1 MCVDG
6 YWSRSKTVTGVVY
19 DAGVDAGMYFNT
31 ANVPEALNTNMITEI
46 LCDGESGPYCNQA
59 NTGVN
64 HVVEY
69 EIVTAHFLCING
81 YWPLLEKESDANG
94 ASTSG
99 TSHSHV
105 FDSITYYMPNG
116 FAGAKHGESG
126 FSCPCTVDPTAVC
139 PEFYKPVCGAN
150 GITYSNDCKAGAAC
164 QLDGSTPGQCTCTVD
179 PNPVCQTIFIPVCG
193 ANGITYSNDCKAE
206 AACQLDGST
215 PGKCPCTVD
224 PNPVCQTIYKPVCGA
239 NGITYSNDCKAE
251 AACQLDGSTPGKCPC
266 KPDPDPA
273 CSKEKVPVCGADG
286 ITYDN
291 KCLAEAAC
299 QFDYTPGTCCKDKK
313 KKCKVKKCNKRK
325 MFEKKCQATCAA
337 HCLEDPVPEKK
348 KCPKDKED
356 KKCTDKK
363 KLDCTD
369 KKTKKMCPLSCLRA
383 CVLPKPPC
391 VCVRAPCDC

>member
-126 FSCPCTVDPTAVC
+126 FSCPCMVDPTAVC
-139 PEFYKPVCGAN
+139 PEISSPVCGAN
-150 GITYSNDCKAGAAC
+150 GITYSNDCKA
-164 QLDGSTPGQCTCTVD
+164 
-179 PNPVCQTIFIPVCG
+179 
-193 ANGITYSNDCKAE
+193 K
-206 AACQLDGST
+206 
-215 PGKCPCTVD
+215 
-224 PNPVCQTIYKPVCGA
+224 
-239 NGITYSNDCKAE
+239 
-251 AACQLDGSTPGKCPC
+251 
-266 KPDPDPA
+266 
-273 CSKEKVPVCGADG
+273 
-286 ITYDN
+286 
-291 KCLAEAAC
+291 AAC
-299 QFDYTPGTCCKDKK
+299 QFDGSTSG
-313 KKCKVKKCNKRK
+313 KCPSPPPPPPSPPSPPPPSPPPPPPPPRVPSCPMGCVPAERRRRHLL
-325 MFEKKCQATCAA
+325 FGA
-337 HCLEDPVPEKK
+337 VPE
-348 KCPKDKED
+348 CPEG
-356 KKCTDKK
+356 
-363 KLDCTD
+363 
-369 KKTKKMCPLSCLRA
+369 
-383 CVLPKPPC
+383 CVSAK
-391 VCVRAPCDC
+391 

>member
-6 YWSRSKTVTGVVY
+6 YWSHSKTVTGVVY

-126 FSCPCTVDPTAVC
+126 FSCPCTVDPTAIC

-150 GITYSNDCKAGAAC
+150 GITYSNDCKAG
-164 QLDGSTPGQCTCTVD
+164 
-179 PNPVCQTIFIPVCG
+179 
-193 ANGITYSNDCKAE
+193 

-313 KKCKVKKCNKRK
+313 KKCKVKKCSKRK
-325 MFEKKCQATCAA
+325 MFEKNCQATCAA
-337 HCLEDPVPEKK
+337 HCLEKPEENK
-348 KCPKDKED
+348 KCPKDKEH
-356 KKCTDKK
+356 KKCKPRKGKK
-363 KLDCTD
+363 VACTD
-369 KKTKKMCPLSCLRA
+369 KKTKKMCPLSCPV
-383 CVLPKPPC
+383 CVL
-391 VCVRAPCDC
+391 R